1 MWLVPAL
8 AVGALLAARGD
19 AAAADK
25 CAAAKLR
32 GVAAREA
39 TVLRCLAKVAARADS
54 SDLAACEAAAAAAF
68 AAAFSKAGV
77 CQGTQG
83 RCEQIADG
91 CVAAITAAFADFFPS
106 RCESVKRKAAA
117 TLAAKL
123 LGCHTKAAQSG
134 RPLKSGCEDRARRK
148 FDGAMRR
155 AGACPDGGTPRDL
168 VESTCVTPAV
178 SPGAGGTVTGAC
190 PNDAGTTTTVPN
202 AETTSTSLRPTTS
215 TSLRPTTS
223 SSSSSTTTSST
234 SSTSSSVVTT
244 TSTSSTTTTAT
255 SSTTSTTT

>member
-1 MWLVPAL
+1 MWLMQAL
-8 AVGALLAARGD
+8 AVGALLVTGVD
-19 AAAADK
+19 ASAADK

-32 GVAAREA
+32 GVAARES
-39 TVLRCLAKVAARADS
+39 TVLRCLATVAAKADS
-54 SDLAACEAAAAAAF
+54 SDLAACEAAAAGAF
-68 AAAFSKAGV
+68 ADAFSKAGV

-91 CVAAITAAFADFFPS
+91 CGAAVAAAFADFFPS
-106 RCESVKRKAAA
+106 KCESVKRKAAA

-123 LGCHTKAAQSG
+123 LGCNAKAAKSG
-134 RPLKSGCEDRARRK
+134 RPPKTGCEDKARRK

-155 AGACPDGGTPRDL
+155 AGVCPDGGTPREL
-168 VESTCVTPAV
+168 VEGTCVTPAV

-202 AETTSTSLRPTTS
+202 AETTSTSLRATTT

-223 SSSSSTTTSST
+223 SSSSSTSTTSTSSTSSSAVTTSST
-234 SSTSSSVVTT
+234 SSTSTT
-244 TSTSSTTTTAT
+244 PTSSTTT
-255 SSTTSTTT
+255 STM